1 VVVDVGLAE
10 MLPLLVFVGF
20 VVVRDRRVVVF
31 MAVVGQEVGDVLPV
45 TAVMGHVAVLM
56 LMNRRFV

>member
-1 VVVDVGLAE
+1 VVVDMGLPE

-20 VVVRDRRVVVF
+20 VVVRDRRVVMF

-56 LMNRRFV
+56 LVNRRFV